1 MNDSRYIGYDELKS
15 LKKGTV
21 IALRDSRYGKRWE
34 LGTFHGHYRSL
45 GSDAMG
51 IHFHDDTDKESV
63 ITIFTGLQFVEE
75 SWKKSHSQVYRWPT
89 DEELGENL
97 NEQMTFES
105 AMN

>member
-1 MNDSRYIGYDELKS
+1 MNDSCYIGYDELKS

-21 IALRDSRYGKRWE
+21 IALRDRKDGRQWT

-51 IHFHDDTDKESV
+51 IHYHNDPREDAI
-63 ITIFTGLQFVEE
+63 ITVYTGLQFIEE
-75 SWKKSHSQVYRWPT
+75 AWKETQSQAYRWST
-89 DEELGENL
+89 DEELGEKL

-105 AMN
+105 TMN